1 MKKIA
6 LLLALLL
13 AFSCAL
19 VSCQDDKAVD
29 KNSPDAKITDLW
41 DVPYQYNLDS
51 YIKIEDSDYIGV
63 SYTKSDATV
72 SEAEIYAEI
81 QKLLDEH
88 AIYTDITDRP
98 AQNGDLINIDYKGFI
113 DGEEL
118 ENGAEEGAEFELGYA
133 SFIPGF
139 QEGIVG
145 HSVGETFTV
154 DATFPEDYGIE
165 ELNGK
170 TAQFEMKLN
179 KIQEAS
185 YPELSDAFIAE
196 NTDYQTVT
204 EYYTSISEKLVAQS
218 ESSSV
223 VTQKNEAF
231 SKVYPNV
238 EILKVPEKEYTKYYQ
253 EFVAQYYSLAEQ
265 YGQDFETFITE
276 TAGSTVEEFK
286 QYAEEYANSTVEME
300 LVFFA
305 IANREGIID
314 GLTKAHYDDYLEN
327 IAAEYMSTPTEFVEM
342 YGEESVWRSL
352 VWDSVMDF
360 VLAKGV
366 AVEPE
371 STEEPEVE
379 VELENV
385 EVVEPTEGEATAT
398 DADLEAAE

>member
-6 LLLALLL
+6 LILAVLLI
-13 AFSCAL
+13 FSCVL
-19 VSCQDDKAVD
+19 VSCKDKVD
-29 KNSPDAKITDLW
+29 KNDPNAKITDLW
-41 DVPYQYNLDS
+41 DAPYQYDLDD
-51 YIKIEDSDYIGV
+51 YIKIEESDYIGV
-63 SYTKSDATV
+63 TYTKADATV
-72 SEAEIYAEI
+72 SEADIYAEI

-98 AQNGDLINIDYKGFI
+98 AANGDFINVDYKGFI

-118 ENGAEEGAEFELGYA
+118 ENGAEDGAEFELGYA

-145 HSVGETFTV
+145 HNIGDKFTV
-154 DATFPEDYGIE
+154 DATFPEDYGVE

-170 TAQFEMKLN
+170 TAQFEMTLN
-179 KIQEAS
+179 KIQEIS

-196 NTDYQTVT
+196 NTDYATVT
-204 EYYTSISEKLVAQS
+204 EYYTSINEKLVSQA
-218 ESSSV
+218 ESSAV

-253 EFVAQYYSLAEQ
+253 DFIAQYYTLAEQ

-286 QYAEEYANSTVEME
+286 KYAEEYANSTVEME
-300 LVFFA
+300 LVFFS
-305 IANREGIID
+305 IANREGITEN
-314 GLTKAHYDDYLEN
+314 LTKAHYDDYLEN
-327 IAAEYMSTPTEFVEM
+327 IAAEYMTTPDEFVKM
-342 YGEESVWRSL
+342 YGEEAVWRSL

-360 VLAKGV
+360 VLANGV

-371 STEEPEVE
+371 AKEEAPEVE
-379 VELENV
+379 VELEQT
-385 EVVEPTEGEATAT
+385 VEPDETETVEPETA
-398 DADLEAAE
+398 E

>member
-6 LLLALLL
+6 LILALLL
-13 AFSCAL
+13 AFSCVL
-19 VSCQDDKAVD
+19 VSCKDNKVD
-29 KNSPDAKITDLW
+29 KNDPNAKITDLW
-41 DVPYQYNLDS
+41 DAPYQYDLDD
-51 YIKIEDSDYIGV
+51 YIEIDESDYIGV
-63 SYTKSDATV
+63 TYTKADTTV
-72 SEAEIYAEI
+72 TEAQVYAEI

-88 AIYTDITDRP
+88 AIYTDVSGRP
-98 AQNGDLINIDYKGFI
+98 ASNGDFVNIDYKGFI

-145 HSVGETFTV
+145 HNVGDKFTV
-154 DATFPEDYGIE
+154 DATFPEDYGVE
-165 ELNGK
+165 NLNGK
-170 TAQFEMKLN
+170 TAQFEMTLN
-179 KIQEAS
+179 KIQEVS
-185 YPELSDAFIAE
+185 YPELSDTFIAE
-196 NTDYQTVT
+196 NTDYETVT
-204 EYYTSISEKLVAQS
+204 EYYTSINEKLVKQA
-218 ESSSV
+218 ESSAV

-253 EFVAQYYSLAEQ
+253 DFIAQYYSLAEQ

-286 QYAEEYANSTVEME
+286 KYAEEYANSTVEME

-305 IANREGIID
+305 IANREGITEN
-314 GLTKAHYDDYLEN
+314 LTKAHYDDYLEN
-327 IAAEYMSTPTEFVEM
+327 IAAEYMSTPEEFVNM

-360 VLAKGV
+360 VLANGV

-371 STEEPEVE
+371 VKEEPEVE
-379 VELENV
+379 IELNEEEIV
-385 EVVEPTEGEATAT
+385 TEETTEPEETETEETA
-398 DADLEAAE
+398 E